1 MSSSKFV
8 VKAVFGNDFRR
19 FILREPSYD
28 LLIKTLAQSYDLSTN
43 FVVKYPDD
51 EGDLCL
57 VSSDVELV
65 EAFHVAASQ
74 KNSFEAHH
82 RKCKGQ
88 QTERIQALCAS
99 CC

>member
-43 FVVKYPDD
+43 FVLNTLMTKAIFV
-51 EGDLCL
+51 LSL
-57 VSSDVELV
+57 LMW
-65 EAFHVAASQ
+65 
-74 KNSFEAHH
+74 NW
-82 RKCKGQ
+82 
-88 QTERIQALCAS
+88 
-99 CC
+99 